1 MATWL
6 IEITDLNGANK
17 PETSEYITDAIR
29 CWANGSNP
37 DHPFYGSFLDKD
49 KGTLHVR
56 ELTEKQADAVKAALR
71 KGA

>member
-6 IEITDLNGANK
+6 IEINDQNGMSK
-17 PETSEYITDAIR
+17 PDTSEYITDAIR
-29 CWANGSNP
+29 CWANGSAP

-56 ELTEKQADAVKAALR
+56 ELTASQALKVKAALR
-71 KGA
+71 GIG